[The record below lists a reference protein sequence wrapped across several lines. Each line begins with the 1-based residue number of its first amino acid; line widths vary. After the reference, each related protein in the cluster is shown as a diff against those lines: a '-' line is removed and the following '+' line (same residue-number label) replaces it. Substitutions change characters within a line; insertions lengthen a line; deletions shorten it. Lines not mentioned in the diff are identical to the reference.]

1 MAKDSSK
8 VIPFPNS
15 IAKEDR
21 IRMREARLDEL
32 ELENAF
38 LHQDKN
44 TLDKRISSNAKEIK
58 ELLKELAILCDF
70 ETEQEVE
77 FMPDFETE
85 DDMDF
90 DFDFDFN
97 PDNKGD
103 K

>member
-1 MAKDSSK
+1 MASNK

-58 ELLKELAILCDF
+58 ELLKELAVLCDF
-70 ETEQEVE
+70 ETEEEVG
-77 FMPDFETE
+77 FVPDFES
-85 DDMDF
+85 DFDMDF
-90 DFDFDFN
+90 EFDFN
-97 PDNKGD
+97 PDDKGEE
-103 K
+103 

>member
-44 TLDKRISSNAKEIK
+44 TLDKRISSNAKEIE
-58 ELLKELAILCDF
+58 ELLKELAVLCDF
-70 ETEQEVE
+70 ETEQEVG
-77 FMPDFETE
+77 FVPDFESETDFE
-85 DDMDF
+85 F

-97 PDNKGD
+97 PDNEGD

>member
-38 LHQDKN
+38 LHQDK
-44 TLDKRISSNAKEIK
+44 I
-58 ELLKELAILCDF
+58 
-70 ETEQEVE
+70 
-77 FMPDFETE
+77 P
-85 DDMDF
+85 
-90 DFDFDFN
+90 
-97 PDNKGD
+97 
-103 K
+103 

>member
-58 ELLKELAILCDF
+58 ELLKELAVLCDF
-70 ETEQEVE
+70 ETEEQGE
-77 FMPDFETE
+77 FMPDFDSDT
-85 DDMDF
+85 DF
-90 DFDFDFN
+90 DFEFDFN
-97 PDNKGD
+97 PDDKGEE
-103 K
+103 

>member
-58 ELLKELAILCDF
+58 ELLKELAVLC
-70 ETEQEVE
+70 
-77 FMPDFETE
+77 DFETE

-97 PDNKGD
+97 PDNEGD

>member
-70 ETEQEVE
+70 ETEQEEVE
-77 FMPDFETE
+77 FMPDFET
-85 DDMDF
+85 DFDMDF
-90 DFDFDFN
+90 EFDFN
-97 PDNKGD
+97 PDDKGEE
-103 K
+103 